1 MLHGLGFL
9 SALSWALLGWLN
21 RPGHPPNLP
30 SYYILITLCWIS
42 LGAAIW
48 RLKRSPAPARH
59 GVLPVL
65 LWASV
70 FRVIGFCSEPVMED
84 DYYRY
89 LWDGRQLALTG
100 NPYQTSPQDH
110 FSDSRLDTHF
120 EDILSHINYPHL
132 RTIYAPVLQYVFGA
146 AYIIKP
152 GELWA
157 LKLLLLGADL
167 GVAWLL
173 YRGGGGQALTWYAW
187 CPLLIQET
195 SFTCHPDLIGVLF
208 MLAAWRL
215 RTSSRGWL
223 CPVLLGLS
231 IGCKITGIVITPFL
245 LKGRPAKDWGLTV
258 LTIGLVYFPFWI
270 QGSGADWESL
280 VVFARE
286 WEFNSGGFAVL
297 RWLLSHELAAPAAL
311 LATLPPLAWLW
322 FRHLPG
328 QALRGDWIYG
338 WFFLWSAVVQPWYLL
353 WMLPWVALYPTWA
366 GVTALASVSLSYIT
380 PLHLGEST
388 ADLFGHPA
396 WVRPLEYGAVGVALL
411 AQAWRRRANSNVS

>member
-1 MLHGLGFL
+1 MG
-9 SALSWALLGWLN
+9 WAWLGWLN
-21 RPGHPPNLP
+21 RPGHPLNLP
-30 SYYILITLCWIS
+30 AYYLLIAFCWMS

-48 RLKRSPAPARH
+48 CLKRSSSASQHA
-59 GVLPVL
+59 LLAVL
-65 LWASV
+65 LWAAV
-70 FRVIGFCSEPVMED
+70 FRLIGFWSEPVMED

-100 NPYQTSPQDH
+100 NPYLTSPQDH
-110 FSDSRLDTHF
+110 FSDARLDPRF

-146 AYIIKP
+146 AYYLKP

-157 LKLLLLGADL
+157 LKLILLAVDV

-173 YRGGGGQALTWYAW
+173 FRGGGIQALLWYAW

-208 MLAAWRL
+208 MLGAWRL
-215 RTSSRGWL
+215 RNSPKPWL

-231 IGCKITGIVITPFL
+231 IGCKITGLLITPFL
-245 LKGRPAKDWGLTV
+245 LKGRPAKQWILTALTV
-258 LTIGLVYFPFWI
+258 AAVYLPFWM

-280 VVFARE
+280 MVFARE

-297 RWLLSHELAAPAAL
+297 RWLLGHEVAAPAAL
-311 LATLPPLAWLW
+311 LVTLAPLAWLW
-322 FRHLPG
+322 FHRLPS
-328 QALRGDWIYG
+328 QPVRGDWIYG

-353 WMLPWVALYPTWA
+353 WMLPWVALNPTWS
-366 GVTALASVSLSYIT
+366 GLTALVAVSLSYIT

-388 ADLFGHPA
+388 ADLFAHPG
-396 WVRPLEYGAVGVALL
+396 WVRPLEYGAVAIAAMV
-411 AQAWRRRANSNVS
+411 QAWQQRVNRGVS